1 MTSAVSSAKLYRK
14 DAYASPRGAVIMN
27 EQIEFSARASLVALG
42 LRMRQMGL
50 WAVIA
55 EHVTIKQKVLR
66 HTPLDKLLDCF
77 ITILAGGVGLVEVNT
92 RVRPD
97 RAVQQA
103 FGRNAC
109 ADQSTIS
116 DTLNTCTTDNVTQLR
131 TAVTSIFRQHSQAY
145 QHDYQAEWQLLDV
158 DVTGLPAGRQGE
170 GVSKGYFAHQKN
182 RRGRQ
187 LGRVL
192 ASWYD
197 EIVVDHLYDGK
208 RQLNACLQELLAA
221 AEAVLEL
228 TADTRTRTIVRVDGG
243 GGEDADIN
251 WMLQRDY
258 QVLVKVKNW
267 RRAMKLAVS
276 VREWYA
282 DPKLSDRQ
290 VGWVEQPYAY
300 SKPTRQLALRT
311 QKANGLWSYHVLV
324 FTLTDAMLFRLCG
337 RAMPARPTP
346 ADILLAGLHAY
357 DRRGGGI
364 ETQNKADKQGLGLA
378 RRNKHRFA
386 AQEMLV
392 VLAQLAHNLVIWTR
406 NDLARADPRLQKYGI
421 QRTVRDALQIAGRI
435 QVNAHGQVQQITF
448 NEQHPLAAA
457 FHNASLRWLASDDL
471 SLNLG
476 QI

>member
-1 MTSAVSSAKLYRK
+1 M
-14 DAYASPRGAVIMN
+14 D

-42 LRMRQMGL
+42 LRMQRMGV

-55 EHVTIKQKVLR
+55 EYVAIKQKVLR

-97 RAVQQA
+97 RAVQRA
-103 FGRNAC
+103 FGPNAC

-116 DTLNTCTTDNVTQLR
+116 DTLNSCTDENVTQLR
-131 TAVTSIFRQHSQAY
+131 TAVMMIFRQHSQAY
-145 QHDYQAEWQLLDV
+145 RHDYQAEWQLLDV
-158 DVTGLPAGRQGE
+158 DVTGMPAGRQGE
-170 GVSKGYFAHQKN
+170 AVSKGYFAHQKN

-192 ASWYD
+192 ATCYE
-197 EIVVDHLYDGK
+197 EIVVDRLYDGK
-208 RQLNACLQELLAA
+208 RQLNACLQELLVAT
-221 AEAVLEL
+221 EAVLDL
-228 TADTRTRTIVRVDGG
+228 TDERRKHTIVRVDGG

-258 QVLVKVKNW
+258 QLLVKVKNW
-267 RRAMKLAVS
+267 RRAQKLATS
-276 VREWYA
+276 VKEWYG
-282 DPKLSDRQ
+282 DPKLPDRE
-290 VGWVEQPYAY
+290 VGWVAKPHAY
-300 SKPTRQLALRT
+300 LKPTRQLALRK
-311 QKANGLWSYHVLV
+311 QKADGSWSYHVLI
-324 FTLTDAMLFRLCG
+324 FTLSDAMLFRLCG
-337 RAMPARPTP
+337 RVMPPTP
-346 ADILLAGLHAY
+346 QEADILLAALHAY

-406 NDLARADPRLQKYGI
+406 NDLAQADQRLQKYGI
-421 QRTVRDALQIAGRI
+421 QRTVRDVLQIAGRI
-435 QVNAHGQVQQITF
+435 QINAHGQVQQITL
-448 NEQHPLAAA
+448 NERHPLAIAFQAA
-457 FHNASLRWLASDDL
+457 CAQWFANDDL

-476 QI
+476 QN